1 MEDENNNIQHKLIL
15 KEWYQGW
22 YQKLKYLYQL
32 KLVWV
37 RLISQSFSLA
47 LDFIY

>member
-1 MEDENNNIQHKLIL
+1 MEDESNNIQHKLIL
-15 KEWYQGW
+15 KERGW